1 MAENALQVEIREGK
15 GKGVARK
22 LRAAGRI
29 PAVCYGKKDAAVPLS
44 VDPKVLRHLL
54 EHSDAGMNTII
65 SLDVAG
71 GGDLQGRMV
80 LLRDLQKDPVRGRF
94 LHADFYTVD
103 LEQKVEVSVPL
114 QLTGKAAGVELGGIL
129 DQQLREI
136 DLECLP
142 LAIPRLV
149 EVDVSPLMLGDSLH
163 IRDISLPEGVTLR
176 SDPDLSIVSVVAPS
190 KAEEEAPEA
199 VEGEEAPEEAAPAEA
214 AAEEKPA
221 EGGEEEKK
229 AGD

>member
-1 MAENALQVEIREGK
+1 MADNQLNVEAREAGGK
-15 GKGVARK
+15 GGARK
-22 LRAAGRI
+22 LRASGRI
-29 PAVCYGKKDAAVPLS
+29 PGVCYGSGLEPTPIQLDPRALERLLS
-44 VDPKVLRHLL
+44 
-54 EHSDAGMNTII
+54 HSDAGLNTLID
-65 SLDVAG
+65 LAGGTAVAG
-71 GGDLQGRMV
+71 KKVLVKDLQR
-80 LLRDLQKDPVRGRF
+80 DPVNGQL
-94 LHADFYTVD
+94 LHADLFAVN
-103 LEQKVEVSVPL
+103 LAQKVQVSVPL
-114 QLTGKAAGVELGGIL
+114 HVTGKAAGVELGGIL

-163 IRDISLPEGVTLR
+163 IRDIDLPEGVTLR

>member
-1 MAENALQVEIREGK
+1 MAENALQVEIREGT

-29 PAVCYGKKDAAVPLS
+29 PAVCYGKKDAAVALS

-71 GGDLQGRMV
+71 DLNGRMV
-80 LLRDLQKDPVRGRF
+80 LLRELQRDPVRGRF

-103 LEQKVEVSVPL
+103 LEQTIEVSVPL
-114 QLTGKAAGVELGGIL
+114 HLTGKAAGVELGGIL

-142 LAIPRLV
+142 LAIPREV

-163 IRDISLPEGVTLR
+163 VRDISLPEGVTLR

-190 KAEEEAPEA
+190 KAEEEAPGA
-199 VEGEEAPEEAAPAEA
+199 AEGEVPEGEEAAPAEA
-214 AAEEKPA
+214 EAAEKPA
-221 EGGEEEKK
+221 EGGGEAEKS
-229 AGD
+229 GD